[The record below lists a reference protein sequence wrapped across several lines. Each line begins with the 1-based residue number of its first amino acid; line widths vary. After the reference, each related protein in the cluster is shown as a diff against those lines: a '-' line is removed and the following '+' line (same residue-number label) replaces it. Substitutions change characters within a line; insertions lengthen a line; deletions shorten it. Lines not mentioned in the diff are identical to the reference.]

1 MTKTERM
8 RYARAILL
16 AQDKIALVF
25 FRKIRA
31 ELKRVGKE
39 LGESYALN
47 QTSLQF
53 PDLQQKHKERVIK
66 ILNDLVFAT
75 VKVFMNDKVGQKRMF
90 TLDVANE
97 VYALLA
103 ANVLTTSALI
113 SQNTVA
119 SATVVIL
126 KQMKLSRTKPKAA
139 EPENIAKKIAKKIGG
154 VNAISRAMTIA
165 RTETHKAANTTQYT
179 KAEWAAQ
186 ESGLKVEVE
195 WIATN
200 DGRVRDNH
208 RHADGQKRP
217 IGQPFNVGGEAMR
230 YPSDPRASAS
240 NTINCRCVL
249 GYDTIDE

>member
-16 AQDKIALVF
+16 AQDKIALVY

-39 LGESYALN
+39 LGESYQKNGN
-47 QTSLQF
+47 QLQF
-53 PDLQQKHKERVIK
+53 DEVELKHKERMIK
-66 ILNDLVFAT
+66 ILNDLTFST
-75 VKVFMNDKVGQKRMF
+75 VKVFMSDKVGQKRMF

-97 VYALLA
+97 VYTLLA

-126 KQMKLSRTKPKAA
+126 KQMELSQTKPKAA
-139 EPENIAKKIAKKIGG
+139 EPENVAKAIAKKIGG

-230 YPSDPRASAS
+230 YPSDPRASAK

>member
-1 MTKTERM
+1 MNKTERM

-39 LGESYALN
+39 LRRIIRTQSNKFTISRLA
-47 QTSLQF
+47 T
-53 PDLQQKHKERVIK
+53 KTKERVIK

-139 EPENIAKKIAKKIGG
+139 EPENIAKKDSQKIGG

-165 RTETHKAANTTQYT
+165 RTETHKTANTTQYT

-186 ESGLKVEVE
+186 RKRLKSR
-195 WIATN
+195 
-200 DGRVRDNH
+200 G
-208 RHADGQKRP
+208 
-217 IGQPFNVGGEAMR
+217 
-230 YPSDPRASAS
+230 
-240 NTINCRCVL
+240 
-249 GYDTIDE
+249 

>member
-1 MTKTERM
+1 MNKTERM

-113 SQNTVA
+113 SNTTVA
-119 SATVVIL
+119 AASAVIL
-126 KQMKLSRTKPKAA
+126 QQMQLSLTKPKAS
-139 EPENIAKKIAKKIGG
+139 EPEVIAKAIAKKIGG
-154 VNAISRAMTIA
+154 VNSISRAMTIA

-179 KAEWAAQ
+179 KAELAAQ

-208 RHADGQKRP
+208 RHADGQKRH

-230 YPSDPRASAS
+230 YPSDPRASAK

>member
-1 MTKTERM
+1 MNKTERM

-16 AQDKIALVF
+16 AQDKIALVY

-39 LGESYALN
+39 LGESYQKNGN
-47 QTSLQF
+47 QLQF
-53 PDLQQKHKERVIK
+53 DEVELKHKERMIK
-66 ILNDLVFAT
+66 ILNDLTFST

-126 KQMKLSRTKPKAA
+126 KQMELSRTKPKAA

>member
-1 MTKTERM
+1 MNKAERM

-16 AQDKIALVF
+16 AQDKIALVY

-126 KQMKLSRTKPKAA
+126 QQMQLSLTKPKAS
-139 EPENIAKKIAKKIGG
+139 EPEVIAKAIAKKIGG
-154 VNAISRAMTIA
+154 VNSISRAMTIA

-230 YPSDPRASAS
+230 YPSDPRASAK

>member
-1 MTKTERM
+1 MNKTERM

-126 KQMKLSRTKPKAA
+126 KQMQLSLTKPKAS
-139 EPENIAKKIAKKIGG
+139 EPEVIAKAIAKKIGG
-154 VNAISRAMTIA
+154 VNSISRAMTIA

-208 RHADGQKRP
+208 RHADGQKRH

-230 YPSDPRASAS
+230 YPSDPRASAK

>member
-16 AQDKIALVF
+16 AQDKIALVY

-39 LGESYALN
+39 LGESYQKNGN
-47 QTSLQF
+47 QLQF
-53 PDLQQKHKERVIK
+53 DEVELKHKERMIK
-66 ILNDLVFAT
+66 ILNDLTFST

>member
-1 MTKTERM
+1 MNKTERM

-16 AQDKIALVF
+16 AQDKIALVY

-39 LGESYALN
+39 LGESYQKNGN
-47 QTSLQF
+47 QLQF
-53 PDLQQKHKERVIK
+53 DEVELKHKERMIK
-66 ILNDLVFAT
+66 ILNDLTFST
-75 VKVFMNDKVGQKRMF
+75 VKVFMSDKVGKKNMF
-90 TLDVANE
+90 ASDVANE

-113 SQNTVA
+113 SNTTVA
-119 SATVVIL
+119 AASAVIL
-126 KQMKLSRTKPKAA
+126 QQMQLSRTKPKAA

-154 VNAISRAMTIA
+154 VNSISRAMTIA

-208 RHADGQKRP
+208 RHADGQKRH
-217 IGQPFNVGGEAMR
+217 IGQPFNVGGEAMK
-230 YPSDPRASAS
+230 YPGDPSASGS

>member
-1 MTKTERM
+1 MNKTERM

-16 AQDKIALVF
+16 AQDKIALVY

-126 KQMKLSRTKPKAA
+126 QQMQLSLTKPKAS
-139 EPENIAKKIAKKIGG
+139 EPEVIAKAIAKKIGG
-154 VNAISRAMTIA
+154 VNSISRAMTIA

-230 YPSDPRASAS
+230 YPSDPRASGS

>member
-1 MTKTERM
+1 MNKTERM

-126 KQMKLSRTKPKAA
+126 KQMQLSLTKPKAS
-139 EPENIAKKIAKKIGG
+139 EPEVIAKAIAKKIGG

-195 WIATN
+195 WISTN

-230 YPSDPRASAS
+230 YPSDPRASAK

>member
-1 MTKTERM
+1 MNKTERM

-208 RHADGQKRP
+208 RHADGQKRH
-217 IGQPFNVGGEAMR
+217 IGQPFNVGGEAMK
-230 YPSDPRASAS
+230 YPGDPSASGS

>member
-1 MTKTERM
+1 
-8 RYARAILL
+8 
-16 AQDKIALVF
+16 
-25 FRKIRA
+25 
-31 ELKRVGKE
+31 
-39 LGESYALN
+39 
-47 QTSLQF
+47 
-53 PDLQQKHKERVIK
+53 
-66 ILNDLVFAT
+66 
-75 VKVFMNDKVGQKRMF
+75 MNDKVGQKRMF

-126 KQMKLSRTKPKAA
+126 KQMQLSLTKPKAS
-139 EPENIAKKIAKKIGG
+139 EPEVIAKAIAKKIGG

-230 YPSDPRASAS
+230 YPSDPRASAK